1 MRELK
6 ELLCEGER
14 IYELTRCASSS
25 VYFIGPET
33 DDINH
38 MDVSGAL
45 EDTLHR
51 MLDAEFTE
59 EEIAEHLCAYQDS
72 DAMDDDDC
80 YYIDLDY
87 VIYDFYPM
95 SILDTGIHYE
105 EPRHTYT
112 VHFFDTVICKNL
124 VIKDDS
130 TDGEILEAMQEKLGI
145 NPEGALFWAA
155 QLVRI
160 SLPSVTSLC
169 VPGIRRMRSR
179 WPGRQHRHSLL
190 PCLAKS
196 SHRLRWR
203 CYFLSRFF

>member
-14 IYELTRCASSS
+14 VYELTRCASSS

-51 MLDAEFTE
+51 MVDAGFTE

-95 SILDTGIHYE
+95 SIIDTGIHYE
-105 EPRHTYT
+105 EPQHTYT

-124 VIKDDS
+124 VIKDDA
-130 TDGEILEAMQEKLGI
+130 TDDEILEAMQEKLGI
-145 NPEGALFWAA
+145 NPEEFIVND
-155 QLVRI
+155 VRGDGTLI
-160 SLPSVTSLC
+160 GTR
-169 VPGIRRMRSR
+169 I
-179 WPGRQHRHSLL
+179 
-190 PCLAKS
+190 CLMKVCC
-196 SHRLRWR
+196 L
-203 CYFLSRFF
+203 